1 MPADFKIISDLIKS
15 QKGNVIFVILTPAR
29 NCCATPLFY
38 THRSQLYTGK
48 QCGEISAAVGAAARA
63 LHTAGERGRRIGWSS
78 WVAFTLSEERRARRQ
93 RLQTWLEGLIQN
105 AADSKRVGF
114 DINLLSLKAFE
125 YLYEKNKRATECTVA
140 AQTKQQKGLRGWSH
154 INGWNT
160 EGLI

>member
-1 MPADFKIISDLIKS
+1 MQADFKIISDLIKS

-48 QCGEISAAVGAAARA
+48 QCGEISAAVGVAARA

-125 YLYEKNKRATECTVA
+125 YLYEKKKATECTVA

-154 INGWNT
+154 ISGWNT